1 MKTALLF
8 LGLSLIPFSNKSFSN
23 ANPSSNESTLKISHT
38 TDDLSAIKNLTKPKS
53 MFFASSIVTAG
64 QIFTAG
70 SLVAVSVNGLYYV
83 QYQSDGNLVLCNNF
97 GTAYWA
103 SGPLVSNPSY
113 ATFSAN
119 GSIYLQRNYGS
130 TNYWNANNVA
140 FSAAPYPSFY
150 WILQNDGNFVR
161 YDTAYG
167 SPIGPSTP
175 CVSTGTGGPVVSSH
189 FNTIQ

>member
-1 MKTALLF
+1 MKTTLLF

-23 ANPSSNESTLKISHT
+23 ANSSSEASTLKISKAT
-38 TDDLSAIKNLTKPKS
+38 SSLSAIKNLTKPKS
-53 MFFASSIVTAG
+53 MFFASSVITAG
-64 QIFTAG
+64 QTFTAG

-83 QYQSDGNLVLCNNF
+83 KYQSDGNLVLCNNY

-119 GSIYLQRNYGS
+119 GGIYLNRNNGG

-140 FSAAPYPSFY
+140 FSAAPYLPFY
-150 WILQNDGNFVR
+150 WVLQDDGNFVR
-161 YDTAYG
+161 YDVAYG
-167 SPIGPSTP
+167 SPINSSTH